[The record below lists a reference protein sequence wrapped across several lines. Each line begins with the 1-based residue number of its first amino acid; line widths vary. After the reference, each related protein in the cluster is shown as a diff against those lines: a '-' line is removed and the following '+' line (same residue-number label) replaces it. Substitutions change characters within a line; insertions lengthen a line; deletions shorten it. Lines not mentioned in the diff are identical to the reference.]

1 MDTFIITKKEPY
13 DPIEAEKLA
22 SEMPEGYVPE
32 GGVGEDKAEAK
43 G

>member
-1 MDTFIITKKEPY
+1 METFIITKKEPY

-22 SEMPEGYVPE
+22 SEMPGGYEPE
-32 GGVGEDKAEAK
+32 GGIGEDKAEVE

>member
-1 MDTFIITKKEPY
+1 MDTFIITEKEPY

-22 SEMPEGYVPE
+22 AEMPEGYVPE
-32 GGVGEDKAEAK
+32 GEIGEDKEEVE

>member
-22 SEMPEGYVPE
+22 SEMPDGYEQE
-32 GGVGEDKAEAK
+32 GGIGEDKAEAQ

>member
-1 MDTFIITKKEPY
+1 MDNFTITKKEPY

-22 SEMPEGYVPE
+22 TEMPEGYAQE
-32 GGVGEDKAEAK
+32 GGIGEDKEEVK

>member
-22 SEMPEGYVPE
+22 AEMPEGYEPE
-32 GGVGEDKAEAK
+32 GGVGEDEAEVE

>member
-1 MDTFIITKKEPY
+1 MENFIITKKEPY

-22 SEMPEGYVPE
+22 SEMPEEYDPE
-32 GGVGEDKAEAK
+32 AGIGEDEAEVE

>member
-32 GGVGEDKAEAK
+32 GGVGEDKTEAK